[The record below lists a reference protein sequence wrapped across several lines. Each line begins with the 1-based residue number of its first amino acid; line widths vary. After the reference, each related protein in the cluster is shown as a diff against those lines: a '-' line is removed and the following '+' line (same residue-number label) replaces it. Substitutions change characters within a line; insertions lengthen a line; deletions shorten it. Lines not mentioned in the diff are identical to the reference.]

1 MGDNL
6 NKAIDYMMRR
16 FEEVNTFFIEKIAD
30 QILTIGELNP
40 TSINRLTIMAEMGAN
55 INEIT
60 QRLALATSMSLKDL
74 FKIYQAALDDTY
86 TDPRFAEAL
95 KAQPLSTEAKSRI
108 SQYTQAVSI
117 QTAKTLT
124 NISNTTAISQ
134 TYRTAIDKAVMAV
147 SSGMGNYQSATRD
160 VIREIGYNGMQV
172 VYESGYH
179 RRLDTAIR
187 QNVIDGANQI
197 AQNCSIMMGE
207 ELGYDAYEIS
217 AHARSAPDHEPIQG
231 RVFSK
236 ADFDNI
242 QNGMPFRDIDGTM
255 YRAIR
260 RPIGEWNCM
269 HIAMSFSTK
278 YSTRRYTD
286 EQLKAWEIE
295 NKKGCVIEGKQYSI
309 YQAGQLM
316 REIETEIRRQ
326 KDVAVAAQRAGDDIL
341 RQSCQKKI
349 NALSR
354 KYNDVAK
361 ASGITPRRDR
371 MTVQG
376 FKAVSVNKGGS
387 Q

>member
-6 NKAIDYMMRR
+6 NKAIDYMMKR
-16 FEEVNTFFIEKIAD
+16 FEEVNTFFIEKVAE
-30 QILTIGELNP
+30 QIMAIGELNP
-40 TSINRLTIMAEMGAN
+40 TSINRIAIMAEMGTN
-55 INEIT
+55 INDIT
-60 QRLALATSMSLKDL
+60 QRLAIATNTSLRDV
-74 FKIYQAALDDTY
+74 FKIYQAALDDVY
-86 TDPRFAEAL
+86 TDQRFAQAL
-95 KAQPLSTEAKSRI
+95 KQQSISPEAKARI
-108 SQYTQAVSI
+108 TQYTQSVSI

-124 NISNTTAISQ
+124 NLSNTTAVSES
-134 TYRTAIDKAVMAV
+134 YRTAIDTAVMAV
-147 SSGMGNYQSATRD
+147 SSGMTDYQSATRD
-160 VIREIGYNGMQV
+160 AIKQIGYNGMQV

-197 AQNCSIMMGE
+197 AQNCSIMMGD
-207 ELGYDAYEIS
+207 ELGYDAYELS

-236 ADFDNI
+236 ADFNNI
-242 QNGMPFRDIDGTM
+242 QNGLPFRDIDGTL

-269 HIAMSFSTK
+269 HIAMSFSTQ

-286 EQLKAWEIE
+286 AQLKQWVAD
-295 NKKGCVIEGKQYSI
+295 NARGCDIEGKHYSI
-309 YQAGQLM
+309 YEAGQLM

-326 KDVAVAAQRAGDDIL
+326 KDVAVAAQYAGDDTL

-349 NALSR
+349 NALAR
-354 KYNDVAK
+354 KYNTVAQ

-376 FKAVSVNKGGS
+376 FKPVKVK
-387 Q
+387 

>member
-6 NKAIDYMMRR
+6 NKAIDYMMKR
-16 FEEVNTFFIEKIAD
+16 FEEVNTFFIEKVAE
-30 QILTIGELNP
+30 QIMAIGELNP
-40 TSINRLTIMAEMGAN
+40 TSINRIAIMAEMGTN
-55 INEIT
+55 INDIT
-60 QRLALATSMSLKDL
+60 QRLAIATNTSLRDV
-74 FKIYQAALDDTY
+74 FKIYQAALDDVY
-86 TDPRFAEAL
+86 TDQRFAQAL
-95 KAQPLSTEAKSRI
+95 KQQSISPEAKARI
-108 SQYTQAVSI
+108 TQYTQSVSI

-124 NISNTTAISQ
+124 NLSNTTAVSES
-134 TYRTAIDKAVMAV
+134 YRTAIDTAVIAV
-147 SSGMGNYQSATRD
+147 SSGMTDYQSATRD
-160 VIREIGYNGMQV
+160 AIKQIGYNGMQV

-197 AQNCSIMMGE
+197 AQNCSIMMGD
-207 ELGYDAYEIS
+207 ELGYDAYELS

-236 ADFDNI
+236 ADFNNI
-242 QNGMPFRDIDGTM
+242 QNGFPLRGIDGTL

-269 HIAMSFSTK
+269 HIAMSFSTQ

-286 EQLKAWEIE
+286 AQLKQWVAD
-295 NKKGCVIEGKQYSI
+295 NARGCDIEGKHYSI
-309 YQAGQLM
+309 YEAGQLM

-326 KDVAVAAQRAGDDIL
+326 KDVAVAAQYAGDDTL

-349 NALSR
+349 NALAR
-354 KYNDVAK
+354 KYNTVAQ

-376 FKAVSVNKGGS
+376 FKPVKVK
-387 Q
+387 

>member
-6 NKAIDYMMRR
+6 NKAIDYMMKR
-16 FEEVNTFFIEKIAD
+16 FEEVNTFFIEKVAE
-30 QILTIGELNP
+30 QIMAIGELNP
-40 TSINRLTIMAEMGAN
+40 TSINRIAIMTEMGTN
-55 INEIT
+55 INDIT
-60 QRLALATSMSLKDL
+60 QRLAIATNTSLRDV
-74 FKIYQAALDDTY
+74 FKIYQAALDDVY
-86 TDPRFAEAL
+86 TDQRFAQAL
-95 KAQPLSTEAKSRI
+95 KQQSISPEAKARI
-108 SQYTQAVSI
+108 TQYTQSVSI

-124 NISNTTAISQ
+124 NLSNTTAVSES
-134 TYRTAIDKAVMAV
+134 YRTAIDTAVIAV
-147 SSGMGNYQSATRD
+147 SSGMTDYQSATRD
-160 VIREIGYNGMQV
+160 AIKQIGYNGMQV

-197 AQNCSIMMGE
+197 AQNCSIMMGD
-207 ELGYDAYEIS
+207 ELGYDAYELS

-236 ADFDNI
+236 ADFNNI
-242 QNGMPFRDIDGTM
+242 QNGLPFRDIDGTL

-269 HIAMSFSTK
+269 HIAMSFSTQ

-286 EQLKAWEIE
+286 AQLKQWVAD
-295 NKKGCVIEGKQYSI
+295 NARGCDIEGKHYSI
-309 YQAGQLM
+309 YEAGQLM

-326 KDVAVAAQRAGDDIL
+326 KDVAVAAQYAGDDTL

-349 NALSR
+349 NALAR
-354 KYNDVAK
+354 KYNTVAQ

-376 FKAVSVNKGGS
+376 FKPVKVK
-387 Q
+387 